1 MKTKLT
7 PPKETFVA
15 RRAALVERV
24 RAISENSIVILNT
37 APEVARNRDSE
48 YAYRHDSDF
57 YYLTGFKEPEAF
69 LVIQTNGETTTTHLF
84 CRPKDLEREIWD
96 GIRLGPEVA
105 PEELGI
111 DYAYPISDLDT
122 KMPELMAGF
131 DQVFTRNH
139 ANELM
144 DQYLRTWNGEL
155 AKKSRL
161 GISKPSVF
169 QDVEC
174 LIHDMRLFKDA
185 NEIAIMQHAAWIS
198 SQAHLAAMRR
208 SKPGLKE
215 YHLEADILY
224 TFRNNGSESVAY
236 NSIVATGENACV
248 LHYRAADSILK
259 DGDLCLIDA
268 GCEFLGYASDITRTF
283 PVNGKFSP
291 AQAQAYSIVLA
302 AQEAAIAKCRV
313 GESFQAPHD
322 AALEV
327 LTKGLFEM
335 GVLSH
340 QEHGSL
346 ESAIE
351 NKAYQPYYMH
361 RTSHW
366 LGMDVHDVGSYREL
380 NDPNKAWRIIQP
392 NMVLTVEPGLY
403 FRPSKE
409 VPKEFWNI
417 GIRIEDDVVI
427 TSGAP
432 MIMSRDVPVTIHE
445 IERWMAQSS

>member
-57 YYLTGFKEPEAF
+57 YYLTGFTEPEAF
-69 LVIQTNGETTTTHLF
+69 LVIQTNGATTTTHLF

-96 GIRLGPEVA
+96 GIRLGPEAA
-105 PEELGI
+105 PQELGI
-111 DYAYPISDLDT
+111 DHAYPISDLDT

-185 NEIAIMQHAAWIS
+185 NEIAIMQHAGCIS

-268 GCEFLGYASDITRTF
+268 GCELLGYASDITRTF

-291 AQAQAYSIVLA
+291 AQAQAYNIVLA

-327 LTKGLFEM
+327 LTKGLFDM
-335 GVLSH
+335 GILNH
-340 QEHGSL
+340 HEHGSL

-380 NDPNKAWRIIQP
+380 NDPNKAWRILQP

-427 TSGAP
+427 TSGDP
-432 MIMSRDVPVTIHE
+432 MIMSRDVPVTIQE

>member
-1 MKTKLT
+1 MKTKLI
-7 PPKETFVA
+7 PPQEIFVA
-15 RRAALVERV
+15 RRFALVKRV

-37 APEVARNRDSE
+37 APEVARNRDNE

-57 YYLTGFKEPEAF
+57 YYLTGFTEPEAF
-69 LVIQTNGETTTTHLF
+69 LVIQTIGDKTTTHLF

-96 GIRLGPEVA
+96 GIRLGPEAA

-111 DYAYPISDLDT
+111 DYAYSIADLDT
-122 KMPELMAGF
+122 KMPELMTGF

-139 ANELM
+139 TNELM
-144 DQYLRTWNGEL
+144 DEYLRKWTGEL

-174 LIHDMRLFKDA
+174 LIHDMRLFKDES
-185 NEIAIMQHAAWIS
+185 EIATMQQAAWIS
-198 SQAHLAAMRR
+198 SQAHLAAMKR

-215 YHLEADILY
+215 YHLEAEILY
-224 TFRNNGSESVAY
+224 TFRNHGSESVAY

-268 GCEFLGYASDITRTF
+268 GCELLGYASDITRTF

-291 AQAQAYSIVLA
+291 AQAQAYNLVLA
-302 AQEAAIAKCRV
+302 AQEAAIAKCKV

-335 GVLSH
+335 GILN
-340 QEHGSL
+340 QQQHGSI

-380 NDPNKAWRIIQP
+380 NDPNKAWRTLQP
-392 NMVLTVEPGLY
+392 NMILTVEPGLY

-409 VPKEFWNI
+409 IPKEYWNI

-427 TSGAP
+427 TTGEP
-432 MIMSRDVPVTIHE
+432 LILSRDVPVTVSE
-445 IERWMAQSS
+445 IEAWMAQSS

>member
-1 MKTKLT
+1 MKTKLI
-7 PPKETFVA
+7 PPQEIFVA
-15 RRAALVERV
+15 RRSAFVKRV

-57 YYLTGFKEPEAF
+57 YYLTGFTEPEAF
-69 LVIQTNGETTTTHLF
+69 LVIQTIGDKTTTHLF

-96 GIRLGPEVA
+96 GIRLGPEAA

-111 DYAYPISDLDT
+111 DHAYSISDLDT
-122 KMPELMAGF
+122 KMPELMTGF

-139 ANELM
+139 NNELM
-144 DQYLRTWNGEL
+144 DQYLRTWTGEL

-169 QDVEC
+169 QDVER
-174 LIHDMRLFKDA
+174 LVHDMRLLKDA
-185 NEIAIMQHAAWIS
+185 NEIAIMQQAAWIS
-198 SQAHLAAMRR
+198 SQAHLAAMKR

-224 TFRNNGSESVAY
+224 TFRNHGSESVAY
-236 NSIVATGENACV
+236 NSIVATGDNACV

-268 GCEFLGYASDITRTF
+268 GCELLGYASDITRTF

-291 AQAQAYSIVLA
+291 AQAQAYNIVLA

-335 GVLSH
+335 GILN
-340 QEHGSL
+340 QQQHGSI

-366 LGMDVHDVGSYREL
+366 LGMDVHDVGSYREP
-380 NDPNKAWRIIQP
+380 NDPNKAWRILQP

-403 FRPSKE
+403 FRPSSE
-409 VPKEFWNI
+409 IPKEFWNI

-427 TSGAP
+427 TSGEP
-432 MIMSRDVPVTIHE
+432 LILSRDVPVTISE
-445 IERWMAQSS
+445 IEAWMAQSS

>member
-15 RRAALVERV
+15 RRTALVERV

-57 YYLTGFKEPEAF
+57 YYLTGFTEPEAF

-96 GIRLGPEVA
+96 GIRLGPEAA
-105 PEELGI
+105 PQELGI
-111 DYAYPISDLDT
+111 DHAYTISDLDT

-185 NEIAIMQHAAWIS
+185 SEIAIMQHAGWIS
-198 SQAHLAAMRR
+198 SQAHLAAMKR
-208 SKPGLKE
+208 SKSGLKE

-268 GCEFLGYASDITRTF
+268 GCELLGYASDITRTF
-283 PVNGKFSP
+283 PVNGKFNP
-291 AQAQAYSIVLA
+291 AQAQAYNIVLA

-327 LTKGLFEM
+327 LTKGLFDM
-335 GVLSH
+335 GILNH

-380 NDPNKAWRIIQP
+380 NDPNKAWRILQP

-427 TSGAP
+427 TSGDP
-432 MIMSRDVPVTIHE
+432 MIMSRDVPVTIQE

>member
-1 MKTKLT
+1 MKTKLI
-7 PPKETFVA
+7 PPQEIFVA
-15 RRAALVERV
+15 RRSAFVKRV

-57 YYLTGFKEPEAF
+57 YYLTGFTEPEAF
-69 LVIQTNGETTTTHLF
+69 LVIQTIGDKTTTHLF

-96 GIRLGPEVA
+96 GIRLGPEAA

-111 DYAYPISDLDT
+111 DHAYSISDLDT
-122 KMPELMAGF
+122 KMPELMIGF

-139 ANELM
+139 NNELM
-144 DQYLRTWNGEL
+144 DQYLRTWTGEL

-169 QDVEC
+169 QDVER
-174 LIHDMRLFKDA
+174 LVHDMRLLKDA
-185 NEIAIMQHAAWIS
+185 NEIAIMQQAAWIS
-198 SQAHLAAMRR
+198 SQAHLAAMKR

-224 TFRNNGSESVAY
+224 TFRNHGSESVAY

-268 GCEFLGYASDITRTF
+268 GCELLGYASDITRTF

-291 AQAQAYSIVLA
+291 AQAQAYNIVLA

-335 GVLSH
+335 GILN
-340 QEHGSL
+340 QQQHGSI
-346 ESAIE
+346 ENAIE

-366 LGMDVHDVGSYREL
+366 LGMDVHDVGSYREP
-380 NDPNKAWRIIQP
+380 NDPNKAWRILQP

-403 FRPSKE
+403 FRPSSE
-409 VPKEFWNI
+409 IPKEFWNI

-427 TSGAP
+427 TSGEP
-432 MIMSRDVPVTIHE
+432 LILSRDVPVTISE
-445 IERWMAQSS
+445 IEAWMAQSS